1 MDSFGS
7 TIFAT
12 NKQSIKLSK
21 WLINPFSVNVPL
33 LYPVKTSENPR
44 VFDVF
49 RGCTRGTLLENG
61 LSHCPQY

>member
-21 WLINPFSVNVPL
+21 WLINPFSINVPL
-33 LYPVKTSENPR
+33 LYPLKTSENPR
-44 VFDVF
+44 VSDIF
-49 RGCTRGTLLENG
+49 RGYTRGALVENG
-61 LSHCPQY
+61 LSHCSQY

>member
-21 WLINPFSVNVPL
+21 WLINPFSINVPL

-49 RGCTRGTLLENG
+49 KGYATGTLLENG
-61 LSHCPQY
+61 LSLCPQY